1 MLKNLL
7 KFRRYIK
14 GIRAC
19 VMRFINDAQYRNIV
33 EFGTR
38 CFGHH
43 GGSWLDGGPKL
54 KHVLVQTLPKLYG
67 HAQKSSCHGR
77 RVWVASSLKLK
88 HVLVQTL
95 PKLYGHDKMTFVPWV
110 RREVKITRHANS

>member
-67 HAQKSSCHGR
+67 H
-77 RVWVASSLKLK
+77 
-88 HVLVQTL
+88 
-95 PKLYGHDKMTFVPWV
+95 DKMTFVPWV
-110 RREVKITRHANS
+110 RREVKITRHHNWIKSLQTGFSA